1 MLNAS
6 ATPTAAA
13 ASRAMQT
20 SPLSLAA
27 GIAHADEGGVA
38 TIVGLSIIPLALA
51 VGLAVDG
58 GLAYGAHNKL
68 QGAIDAAALASARSA
83 STEGADV
90 EADARMYF
98 DANFPSGYLGSQV
111 TNFDAV
117 FNEETGELTI
127 DAEIDMPTS
136 FMRIAGFSTIPVGA
150 GAIAQQQ
157 LNGIELAMV
166 LDVTGSMNDP
176 DPSGGTKLDALK
188 GASETLLDVI
198 YGENE
203 TVKDVSI
210 AVVPYNTEVNLGSDR
225 TGFLTGF
232 NEEDFG
238 DDGWKGCVEAR
249 AQPFDQD
256 DTPPSEEAFTAL
268 LWPAGLGTGFNPSQ
282 DPNAFCPDSEVLP
295 LTAEKSVISDH
306 IDDLEAEGFTMTNVG
321 FTWGWRT
328 ISPEWRTAWDISRL
342 DAEGDDDLPEFSAG
356 RSSEAAP
363 VAYDHPTIGK
373 AIIFMTDGV
382 ADWSRG
388 YYTSYG
394 FLNERRLG
402 TSNERRAEAEVNNRL
417 LESCEL
423 AKAEG
428 IEVYTVM
435 FALNNARIERDYRSC
450 ASSEEH
456 FFDAP
461 NGEALDQAFKD
472 IAGQLTSLRLTQ

>member
-1 MLNAS
+1 M
-6 ATPTAAA
+6 
-13 ASRAMQT
+13 
-20 SPLSLAA
+20 
-27 GIAHADEGGVA
+27 I
-38 TIVGLSIIPLALA
+38 LAL
-51 VGLAVDG
+51 GLAVDG
-58 GLAYGAHNKL
+58 GMAYGTHNKL
-68 QGAIDAAALASARSA
+68 QGALDAAALASARAA
-83 STEGADV
+83 SIEGADV

-98 DANFPSGYLGSQV
+98 EANFAGDFLGSQI
-111 TNFDAV
+111 TDFDAK
-117 FNEETGELTI
+117 FNEETGELKI

-136 FMRIAGFSTIPVGA
+136 FMRVAGISTIPVA
-150 GAIAQQQ
+150 ASAIAQQQ

-166 LDVTGSMNDP
+166 LDVTGSMNRA
-176 DPSGGTKLDALK
+176 DPSGGTKLQALK
-188 GASETLLDVI
+188 DASETLLNVI
-198 YGENE
+198 YGEKE
-203 TVKDVSI
+203 TVKDVSVSVI
-210 AVVPYNTEVNLGSDR
+210 PYNTEVNLGSDR
-225 TGFLTGF
+225 TSFLTGF

-306 IDDLEAEGFTMTNVG
+306 IDGLEADGFTMTNVG

-328 ISPEWRTAWDISRL
+328 ISPRWRTAWNISRVE
-342 DAEGDDDLPEFSAG
+342 AEDDDDLPEISAG
-356 RSSEAAP
+356 RSSDDAP

-394 FLNERRLG
+394 FLNEQRLG
-402 TSNERRAEAEVNNRL
+402 TRNERRADAEVNDRL

-423 AKAEG
+423 AKKEG
-428 IEVYTVM
+428 VEVYTVM
-435 FALNNARIERDYRSC
+435 FALDNATIERDYRAC

-461 NGEALDQAFKD
+461 NGEALDTAFRD

>member
-1 MLNAS
+1 MPLI
-6 ATPTAAA
+6 ATA
-13 ASRAMQT
+13 ASRLRDLSRALRRSTAMLP
-20 SPLSLAA
+20 SA
-27 GIAHADEGGVA
+27 EKGGVS
-38 TIVGLSIIPLALA
+38 TIIGLSIIPLVLAL
-51 VGLAVDG
+51 GLAVDG
-58 GLAYGAHNKL
+58 GMAYGTHNKL
-68 QGAIDAAALASARSA
+68 QGALDAAALASARAA
-83 STEGADV
+83 SIEGSDV

-98 DANFPSGYLGSQV
+98 EANFPSDLLGSRIAD
-111 TNFDAV
+111 FSAV
-117 FNEETGELTI
+117 FNEETGELKV

-136 FMRIAGFSTIPVGA
+136 FMRVAGISTIPVA
-150 GAIAQQQ
+150 ASRIAQQQ

-166 LDVTGSMNDP
+166 LDVTGSMNRFDS
-176 DPSGGTKLDALK
+176 SGGTKLQALK
-188 GASETLLDVI
+188 DASETLLNVI

-210 AVVPYNTEVNLGSDR
+210 SVIPYNTEVNLGDDR
-225 TGFLTGF
+225 TNFLTGF
-232 NEEDFG
+232 DEAAFG

-268 LWPAGLGTGFNPSQ
+268 LWPAGQGTGFNPTQ

-295 LTAEKSVISDH
+295 LTEEKSVISGH
-306 IDDLEAEGFTMTNVG
+306 IEDLEADGFTMTNVG

-328 ISPEWRTAWDISRL
+328 VSPRWRTAWNITRVGT
-342 DAEGDDDLPEFSAG
+342 EGDDDLPEITAG

-363 VAYDHPTIGK
+363 VDYDHPTISK

-388 YYTSYG
+388 YYTAYG

-402 TSNERRAEAEVNNRL
+402 TRSERRAEAEVNDRL

-428 IEVYTVM
+428 VEVYTVM
-435 FALNNARIERDYRSC
+435 FALNNARIERDYRAC

-461 NGEALDQAFKD
+461 NGDALDAAFRD